1 MKQKTFTAPSNQII
15 RVTGI
20 SILPNGSRHTVAYIT
35 EHLVTHQFTLYLADD
50 SGYFQKSAT
59 SKTPDFPQFDQ
70 AITGGDALY
79 KKPITK

>member
-35 EHLVTHQFTLYLADD
+35 EHNNRTGHLSSFLQ
-50 SGYFQKSAT
+50 SSAQ
-59 SKTPDFPQFDQ
+59 PR
-70 AITGGDALY
+70 I
-79 KKPITK
+79 